1 MNTVSEEFNKQLE
14 LDVLLN
20 GLTEVTDS
28 YVDKF
33 ATNELT
39 DVIIPEGVKRIGDY
53 AFNLCKGL
61 RSVVIS
67 NSVTTVGKYA
77 FGRCKK
83 LISVTLGN
91 GVIRIKD
98 SAFAWCENLAS
109 ITIPD
114 NVTKLGDDV
123 FWDCYS
129 LTDITFEGKTLDE
142 VRSMPYY
149 PWGLFNLSHY
159 VKCISEQVS

>member
-20 GLTEVTDS
+20 GLTEVTAN
-28 YVDKF
+28 YVDNF
-33 ATNELT
+33 AADKLT
-39 DVIIPEGVKRIGDY
+39 DVIIPEGVKRIGVK
-53 AFNLCKGL
+53 AFMCCKGL
-61 RSVVIS
+61 RSVVIPD
-67 NSVTTVGKYA
+67 SVTTVGEYA
-77 FGRCKK
+77 FSRCKK

-91 GVIRIKD
+91 GVIHIKD
-98 SAFAWCENLAS
+98 CAFAWCENLPS

-129 LTDITFEGKTLDE
+129 LTDITFKGKTIDE
-142 VRSMPYY
+142 ICSMPYY
-149 PWGLFNLSHY
+149 PWGLFGLRHY
-159 VKCISEQVS
+159 VKCIGVQVS